1 MSCSIR
7 QHCAYLSLGLSDGIA
22 INHTTHRNIQNNR
35 MCGVPDVVRLGA
47 VPQRLGLV
55 GVLIVVVRGW
65 SAGWTQLRVVR
76 GGADDLVELV
86 VEGFVGV
93 GSLIMLDSMVVKR

>member
-1 MSCSIR
+1 MIR
-7 QHCAYLSLGLSDGIA
+7 
-22 INHTTHRNIQNNR
+22 
-35 MCGVPDVVRLGA
+35 VPDVVRLGA
-47 VPQRLGLV
+47 VSQRLGLV

-93 GSLIMLDSMVVKR
+93 GSLVMLDSMVVKR

>member
-1 MSCSIR
+1 
-7 QHCAYLSLGLSDGIA
+7 
-22 INHTTHRNIQNNR
+22 

-47 VPQRLGLV
+47 VSQRLGLV

>member
-1 MSCSIR
+1 MFR
-7 QHCAYLSLGLSDGIA
+7 
-22 INHTTHRNIQNNR
+22 
-35 MCGVPDVVRLGA
+35 VPDVVRLGA
-47 VPQRLGLV
+47 VSQRLGLV

-93 GSLIMLDSMVVKR
+93 GSLVMLDSMVVKR